1 MIRSMDVRI
10 EHCTVCWGYRDRAL
24 AVAEALRK
32 RFGAKVEVVEGA
44 LGQFDVRA
52 DGKLIASR
60 GESLLARMKPPR
72 LPDVSD
78 IVSAIERQEW
88 LPEGIASPARSVR
101 HKFGPEDA
109 KRFYDRIGAWQDA
122 QFYERSAL
130 EYLMAHSD
138 FEHAS
143 SVFELGCGTGRLA
156 ECLFK
161 KHLADDAT
169 YVGIDISTTMIGIAS
184 RRLAHWSARATV
196 RQADGTTKLPYP
208 DCSFDRFVTTYVLD
222 LLPEPA
228 IDFVLNEARRLLRP
242 NGKLC
247 VITSTEGVTA
257 VSRVVTSIWKR
268 IYALNPR
275 LVGGCR
281 PLRISTLLDGAAW
294 KMEHTQVI
302 CSWGICSE
310 VVIAS
315 PA

>member
-1 MIRSMDVRI
+1 MVPVRS
-10 EHCTVCWGYRDRAL
+10 A
-24 AVAEALRK
+24 
-32 RFGAKVEVVEGA
+32 
-44 LGQFDVRA
+44 
-52 DGKLIASR
+52 
-60 GESLLARMKPPR
+60 
-72 LPDVSD
+72 
-78 IVSAIERQEW
+78 
-88 LPEGIASPARSVR
+88 R
-101 HKFGPEDA
+101 HKFGSEDA
-109 KRFYDRIGAWQDA
+109 KRFYDRIGAWQDT
-122 QFYERSAL
+122 QIYERSAL
-130 EYLMAHSD
+130 EHLMAHSD
-138 FEHAS
+138 FGHAS

-184 RRLAHWSARATV
+184 RRLALWSARAAV

-228 IDFVLNEARRLLRP
+228 IDHVLNEARRLLRP

-247 VITSTEGVTA
+247 VVTSTEGVTA
-257 VSRVVTSIWKR
+257 VSRVVTAIWKS

-281 PLRISTLLDGAAW
+281 PLRISTFLDRAAW
-294 KMEHTQVI
+294 KMEHVYVV

-310 VVIAS
+310 LMIAS
-315 PA
+315 RA